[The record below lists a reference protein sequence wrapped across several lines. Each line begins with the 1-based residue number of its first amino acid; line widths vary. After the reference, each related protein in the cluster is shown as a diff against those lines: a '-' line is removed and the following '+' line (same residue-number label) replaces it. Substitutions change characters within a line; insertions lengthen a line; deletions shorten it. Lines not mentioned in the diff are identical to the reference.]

1 MEAPWSG
8 GEERSVCHHDSVA
21 VGSRATHR
29 DEPQVGIGAI
39 RQQPFQGSRDAVNAC
54 RKQPCW
60 DMLRRT
66 SLPLLGALPFALLA
80 LAGCG
85 GSASHAA
92 PTTSDGRPAS
102 VGVANT
108 GLGDVLVNRQ
118 GRTLYLFAR
127 DSGTT
132 SACTGACAV
141 NWPPLHVR
149 GAPVVGDGAK
159 PSELGKTARADG
171 ISQLTYNGHPLYTF
185 VNDKKPG
192 DTNGEGINA
201 FGGAWFAVS
210 PAGAKVAPRS
220 PNSGGGYGGG
230 Y

>member
-1 MEAPWSG
+1 MCFV
-8 GEERSVCHHDSVA
+8 RA
-21 VGSRATHR
+21 VSDRG
-29 DEPQVGIGAI
+29 
-39 RQQPFQGSRDAVNAC
+39 
-54 RKQPCW
+54 W
-60 DMLRRT
+60 DMFGRR
-66 SLPLLGALPFALLA
+66 SLPLLVVLPFAALA
-80 LAGCG
+80 IAGCG
-85 GSASHAA
+85 GNGSHAL

-102 VGVANT
+102 VGVAST
-108 GLGDVLVNRQ
+108 GLGDVLVDRQ

-141 NWPPLHVR
+141 NWPPLRVR
-149 GAPVVGDGAK
+149 GTPLVGSGAQ
-159 PSELGKTARADG
+159 PSDVGRTACPNG
-171 ISQLTYNGHPLYTF
+171 VSQLTYNGHPLYTF

-201 FGGAWFAVS
+201 FGGSWFAVS

-220 PNSGGGYGGG
+220 QPQGGGGYGGG

>member
-1 MEAPWSG
+1 
-8 GEERSVCHHDSVA
+8 
-21 VGSRATHR
+21 
-29 DEPQVGIGAI
+29 
-39 RQQPFQGSRDAVNAC
+39 
-54 RKQPCW
+54 
-60 DMLRRT
+60 MLV
-66 SLPLLGALPFALLA
+66 

-85 GSASHAA
+85 GNASHAL

-102 VGVANT
+102 VGVAGT
-108 GLGDVLVNRQ
+108 GLGQVLVNRQ

-141 NWPPLHVR
+141 NWPPLRVGGTPLVGS
-149 GAPVVGDGAK
+149 GATASDV
-159 PSELGKTARADG
+159 GKTARPDG

-192 DTNGEGINA
+192 DTNGEGIKA
-201 FGGAWFAVS
+201 FGGSWFAVS
-210 PAGAKVAPRS
+210 AAGAKVAPRS
-220 PNSGGGYGGG
+220 QPQGGGGYGG